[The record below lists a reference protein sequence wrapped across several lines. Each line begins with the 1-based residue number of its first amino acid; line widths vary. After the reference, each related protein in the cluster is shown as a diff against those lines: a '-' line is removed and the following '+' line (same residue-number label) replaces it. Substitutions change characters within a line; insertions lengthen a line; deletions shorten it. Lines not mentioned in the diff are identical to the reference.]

1 MDNVISVRLD
11 EKQFGILKQLCDS
24 TGWTASQVIRY
35 LLENASIRPA
45 SIYAEVPAKANGK

>member
-1 MDNVISVRLD
+1 MQPQQDSIDFNNGYAIAFLSAL
-11 EKQFGILKQLCDS
+11 ILS
-24 TGWTASQVIRY
+24 TTGVLIRY